1 MNQDS
6 FDILILG
13 GGHAG
18 CEAALAAARMGK
30 SVGLVTLKKE
40 AIGRMSCNPAIGG
53 LAKGHLVREIDA
65 LGGEMAKVTDQTAIQ
80 FRMLNTTKGPA
91 VWAPRAQCDKYQYQK
106 SMQSVVENQYGITVI
121 EEMGTELLAT
131 NNIIHGVRT
140 QNGLVLK
147 AKVVVITTGTF
158 LNGLMHTGEKTS
170 QGGRVGEQA
179 AVGLTDSLV
188 SLGFLVGRLKTGTPP
203 RLDKDSIDFNQ
214 TFQQLGDPEPQ
225 PFSYENESVNYK
237 QVPCYI
243 TYTNEKTKKV
253 IQDNLHRSPMYTG
266 KIIGIGPR
274 YCPSIEDKIIRFA
287 DKERHQIFLE
297 PESLS
302 TNEIYVNGC
311 STSLPHD
318 VQEDFIHS
326 IPGLE
331 NAKFLRHGYAVEY
344 DFVFPYQVLP
354 TLETHKIKNL
364 FLAGQINGTSGYE
377 EAAAQGFVAGV
388 NAALNLDQKEPF
400 ILDRSQGYMG
410 VLVDDLV
417 TKSTEEPYRMFTS
430 RAEYRLLLRQDNADL
445 RLTEIG
451 YRLGLIGQERFE
463 RFQEKRRKIQEEV
476 KRLKQTFVGNQSLA
490 QLLRR
495 PELRFP
501 DIQEVEITGK
511 LPDEVS
517 SKVTQTVKNETP
529 EENHLP
535 CAKPHQDLKL
545 TPIERQVEIQIKYEG
560 YIDRQLLM
568 IEKFKRFEEKKIP
581 VQFNYDWI
589 PGLSTEGRQKLV
601 KMKPVNLGHASRI
614 SGVSPAD
621 ITVLLV
627 WLERGLKALKQ
638 RQKNL
643 PLSPSAAP

>member
-30 SVGLVTLKKE
+30 SVGLVTLKKD

-91 VWAPRAQCDKYQYQK
+91 VWAPRAQCDKYHYQK
-106 SMQSVVENQYGITVI
+106 SMQSVVENQSGITVI
-121 EEMGTELLAT
+121 EEMGTELLVT
-131 NNIIHGVRT
+131 NNVIQGVRT
-140 QNGLVLK
+140 QNGVILK

-179 AVGLTDSLV
+179 SVGLTDSLV
-188 SLGFLVGRLKTGTPP
+188 SLGFHVGRLKTGTPP

-225 PFSYENESVNYK
+225 PFSYEHDSVNYK

-274 YCPSIEDKIIRFA
+274 YCPSIEDKIVRFA

-344 DFVFPYQVLP
+344 DFVFPYQMLP

-410 VLVDDLV
+410 VLIDDLV

-476 KRLKQTFVGNQSLA
+476 KRLKETFVGNQSLA

-495 PELRFP
+495 PEIRFP
-501 DIQEVEITGK
+501 DIQEVEKTGK

-517 SKVTQTVKNETP
+517 SKETQTVKNETP
-529 EENHLP
+529 EENHLSF
-535 CAKPHQDLKL
+535 AKPHQDLKL
-545 TPIERQVEIQIKYEG
+545 NPIERQVEIQIKYEG

-589 PGLSTEGRQKLV
+589 PGLSNEGRQKLV
-601 KMKPVNLGHASRI
+601 KMKPINLGHASRI

-638 RQKNL
+638 RQENL